1 VLIPLVVVVLAAAAV
16 GARVLLGDG
25 VSGPYGPFPRALAA
39 RPPAR
44 APQRVAT
51 VTEPPS
57 MAQVYGGVAIN
68 GFAQIFG
75 GADMHTRAVDIATG
89 RTYWEYA
96 KEKRSEPIGLDQ
108 RTGDVYVDGN
118 DYLSR
123 IHVRTGAVVW
133 SRKAYGG
140 FPLERAIVTGSVVVL
155 VADDED
161 GHMTV
166 RGLDPATGGTRWNA
180 DYSCDA
186 LRRTTAVAGGTL
198 VIGCGNDGA
207 LHGVDLA
214 TGRGLWDEKL
224 TRLLPGTS
232 LGDREKTAA
241 LDAGGGRAA
250 VATGGA
256 YTLLDPAT
264 GAVVRHRA
272 TKGQWT
278 LAFSGGTRI
287 SECLDGKSLG
297 LCANDTASGKP
308 LWTTPAAPAERGA
321 TVSDFGQS
329 ARVAAIADGRFYTS
343 LGTDVLHEFDLRTG
357 EQVTQWRLGF
367 RIRDNPAP
375 VTVSGGTVVV
385 REGLVG
391 VAAEVYADRP
401 DLARTRDLTMAQ

>member
-1 VLIPLVVVVLAAAAV
+1 
-16 GARVLLGDG
+16 
-25 VSGPYGPFPRALAA
+25 
-39 RPPAR
+39 
-44 APQRVAT
+44 
-51 VTEPPS
+51 

-68 GFAQIFG
+68 GFAQVFG
-75 GADMHTRAVDIATG
+75 GADMHTRAVGIATG

-118 DYLSR
+118 DYLSK
-123 IHVRTGAVVW
+123 IHVRTGEVVW

-155 VADDED
+155 VADED
-161 GHMTV
+161 GHMTA
-166 RGLDPATGGTRWNA
+166 RGMDPATGGIRWNA
-180 DYSCDA
+180 DYPCDDF
-186 LRRTTAVAGGTL
+186 RRTTAVVGGTL
-198 VIGCGNDGA
+198 VIGCGFDGT
-207 LHGVDLA
+207 LHGVGLA

-224 TRLLPGTS
+224 ARLLPGTS
-232 LGDREKTAA
+232 PDDREKTAA

-264 GAVVRHRA
+264 GAPVRRRT

-287 SECLDGKSLG
+287 SECLHGRSLG

-321 TVSDFGQS
+321 TVSDFGES
-329 ARVAAIADGRFYTS
+329 ARVAAIAGGRLYTS

-357 EQVTQWRLGF
+357 EHVTQWRLGY
-367 RIRDNPAP
+367 RIRDSPAP

-391 VAAEVYADRP
+391 VAAMLYADRP